1 MSNYFIYFIILS
13 LNYLKIIIIV
23 KIFAWPIK
31 KIIKLAINVALGV
44 ALLFLF
50 NSFGAAWLGIVLPI
64 NWITALIVGLLGIPG
79 FIGVLLFFLIF

>member
-1 MSNYFIYFIILS
+1 MEYLGFIGAIIAL
-13 LNYLKIIIIV
+13 IIIV
-23 KIFAWPIK
+23 KILAWPIK
-31 KIIKLAINVALGV
+31 KIIKLFINVAIGV

-79 FIGVLLFFLIF
+79 FIGVLVFFLIF

>member
-1 MSNYFIYFIILS
+1 ME
-13 LNYLKIIIIV
+13 YLGFVGALIALIIIV

-31 KIIKLAINVALGV
+31 KIIKLAINIAIGV

-50 NSFGAAWLGIVLPI
+50 NSFGAAWLGIMLPI

-79 FIGVLLFFLIF
+79 FIGVLIFFLIF

>member
-1 MSNYFIYFIILS
+1 MEYLGFIGALIAL
-13 LNYLKIIIIV
+13 IIIV

-31 KIIKLAINVALGV
+31 KIIKLAINIAIGV

-50 NSFGAAWLGIVLPI
+50 NSFGATWLGIVLPI

-79 FIGVLLFFLIF
+79 FIGVLVFFLIF

>member
-1 MSNYFIYFIILS
+1 ME
-13 LNYLKIIIIV
+13 YLGFVGAIVALIIIV
-23 KIFAWPIK
+23 KIFAWPLK
-31 KIIKLAINVALGV
+31 KIIKLAINIAIGV

>member
-1 MSNYFIYFIILS
+1 ME
-13 LNYLKIIIIV
+13 YLGFAGALLALIIIV

-31 KIIKLAINVALGV
+31 KIIKLGINIAIGV

-79 FIGVLLFFLIF
+79 FIGVLVFFLIF

>member
-1 MSNYFIYFIILS
+1 ME
-13 LNYLKIIIIV
+13 YLGCVGALIALIIIV

-31 KIIKLAINVALGV
+31 KIIKLAINIAIGV

-50 NSFGAAWLGIVLPI
+50 NSFGAAWLGIMLPI

-79 FIGVLLFFLIF
+79 FIGVLIFFLIF

>member
-1 MSNYFIYFIILS
+1 MEYLGFIGALIAL
-13 LNYLKIIIIV
+13 IIIV

-31 KIIKLAINVALGV
+31 KIIKLAINIAIGV

-50 NSFGAAWLGIVLPI
+50 NSFGAAWLGIMLPI

>member
-1 MSNYFIYFIILS
+1 ME
-13 LNYLKIIIIV
+13 YLGFVGALIALIIIV

-31 KIIKLAINVALGV
+31 KIIKLAINVAIGV

-50 NSFGAAWLGIVLPI
+50 NSFGAAWLGILLPI

>member
-1 MSNYFIYFIILS
+1 ME
-13 LNYLKIIIIV
+13 YLGFVGALIALIIIV

-31 KIIKLAINVALGV
+31 KIIKLAINIVIGV

-79 FIGVLLFFLIF
+79 FIGVLVFFLIF

>member
-1 MSNYFIYFIILS
+1 MEYLGFIGAVVAL
-13 LNYLKIIIIV
+13 IIIV

-31 KIIKLAINVALGV
+31 KIIKLAINVAIGV

-50 NSFGAAWLGIVLPI
+50 NSFGAAWLGITIPI

-79 FIGVLLFFLIF
+79 FIGVLLLFLIF